1 MYACRRAR
9 ACPPEKPRHGCAPAP
24 SSMLPLSSASPAAR
38 ASDEYHEHGLAPH
51 LPLYWG
57 ARYRALGT
65 PRSNWLRTRRAVSS
79 KHKRGTCGGRR
90 ACKNRSTRASAW
102 LANGRKLYLCSRS
115 RCAACRR
122 GRACRASRKTRPRAE
137 AEMAPGTAAA
147 AGWTVR
153 TPHQSGRRR
162 GLAPRRR
169 CSRRRRG
176 PTGRRSAVG
185 RSGSREE
192 KAQTAPV
199 SESL

>member
-79 KHKRGTCGGRR
+79 KHKRGTFVPGRDAQR
-90 ACKNRSTRASAW
+90 VGEVERVEPA
-102 LANGRKLYLCSRS
+102 GRLGLGQKPKWHRVRQPQLVGLYEPLIK
-115 RCAACRR
+115 AEGDAVWRR
-122 GRACRASRKTRPRAE
+122 GGGARGGAE
-137 AEMAPGTAAA
+137 DQPGA
-147 AGWTVR
+147 VR
-153 TPHQSGRRR
+153 QLDGLGHARRR
-162 GLAPRRR
+162 HRQLQCLSHCERVQNSTLDR
-169 CSRRRRG
+169 
-176 PTGRRSAVG
+176 GRRS
-185 RSGSREE
+185 RH
-192 KAQTAPV
+192 
-199 SESL
+199 SLPRARKE